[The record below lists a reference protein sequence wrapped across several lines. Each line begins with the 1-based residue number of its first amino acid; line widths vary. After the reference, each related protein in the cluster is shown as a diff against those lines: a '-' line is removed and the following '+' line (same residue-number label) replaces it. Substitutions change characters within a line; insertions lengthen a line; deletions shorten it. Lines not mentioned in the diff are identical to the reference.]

1 MTIIDRRGITV
12 DGTPSSA
19 SSAMPSANL
28 AIKTPCRAATTAN
41 ITLSDLQTIDGV
53 ALSED
58 DRVLVKDQS
67 DATENGIYTASSGN
81 WLRTTDVDGSNELV
95 NGTIVFVTAGT
106 IGARQQFTCTASDPI
121 IPGTSSISFVIVSY
135 QPLDTTLIGLA
146 ALNATAGLVV
156 ETAADTFAKRT
167 LQGPA
172 AGLSITNPAGTAGD
186 PTFAFANDLAAL
198 EALGST
204 GFAVRTAA
212 DTWTQ
217 RTITGTANEITV
229 TNGDGVAGAPTHSL
243 PAALTFTGKTVTG
256 GTFDTITTKGTW
268 AVSGTWT
275 IPAVTLGGTVS
286 GGGQQVNNVIIGT
299 STPLAGSFTTLSGS
313 TSTTTPIVKSAAA
326 IDFQTNGTTYAG
338 GVTTGQQW
346 YLGTTK
352 QAPQTGPIATVSKNA
367 AALPAVGTPAGIVGT
382 AQSVAVFA
390 GLDATPADVHMMS
403 FGNGRACGIRYFQAD
418 GTAATRTATVG
429 AGNTLGANFAYSY
442 TGSAYVAACGFIM
455 ANTEATVTGSV
466 SGGRVDIYATPT
478 GSTGI
483 AIASSFGA
491 GLMVGTT
498 TDRGAGTINIT
509 GGLFLGSFTVGTL
522 PTGVAAGNT
531 AYASNARV
539 FNGTGTQEGAGVGT
553 GGLVNYNGTAW
564 KLAGT
569 NTTAIA

>member
-1 MTIIDRRGITV
+1 
-12 DGTPSSA
+12 
-19 SSAMPSANL
+19 MPSANL

-95 NGTIVFVTAGT
+95 NGTIVYVTAGT

-135 QPLDTTLIGLA
+135 QPLDTTLTGLA

-256 GTFDTITTKGTW
+256 GTFDAITAKGTW

-286 GGGQQVNNVIIGT
+286 GGGNQINNVIIGT

-326 IDFQTNGTTYAG
+326 IDFQTNGSTYSG
-338 GVTTGQQW
+338 HVTTGQQW
-346 YLGTTK
+346 NFGTTK
-352 QAPQTGPIATVSKNA
+352 SAPPTGPIVTVSKNA
-367 AALPAVGTPAGIVGT
+367 AALPAIGTPAGVGGT
-382 AQSVAVFA
+382 AQVAMSLGGDDTNQCEIFIQSFA
-390 GLDATPADVHMMS
+390 NRSAA
-403 FGNGRACGIRYFQAD
+403 IRYFSAG
-418 GTAATRTATVG
+418 GTGATRTATTG
-429 AGNTLGANFAYSY
+429 AGTTLGANFAYSY
-442 TGSAYVAACGFIM
+442 TGSVYVAASGFIF
-455 ANTEATVTGSV
+455 ANTEPTVSGSV
-466 SGGRVDIYATPT
+466 SGSRIDLYATPT

-483 AIASSFGA
+483 AVASSFGA